1 MNDLITV
8 TGVVGSDPRAIVAG
22 EELRITS
29 FRLASSRRYFNRATG
44 GWEDAGTNWYTVS
57 AFRQLGFNANA
68 SLRKGEHV
76 VVHGRLKQR
85 PWQAG
90 DKAGVA
96 IEIEADAIGHDLSW
110 GMTQLQ
116 RVEAR
121 RDGASAHPAV
131 GANSGITDSGG
142 SARVDADRAGGTG
155 GTDEVDEVDGGDETD
170 GADHTG
176 DLAGSAGDDV
186 GAAAPDDDG
195 APDDDAEVGEETEGS
210 QAFAS
215 ALAGFG
221 R

>member
-22 EELRITS
+22 EQLRITS

-116 RVEAR
+116 RVESPR
-121 RDGASAHPAV
+121 REDASGDPGVGVNPGVADAADSSRHVDGAGGAG
-131 GANSGITDSGG
+131 GANE
-142 SARVDADRAGGTG
+142 AD
-155 GTDEVDEVDGGDETD
+155 E
-170 GADHTG
+170 
-176 DLAGSAGDDV
+176 AGDTDDPV
-186 GAAAPDDDG
+186 GSTGESVSSVAPHDDGVLDDDG
-195 APDDDAEVGEETEGS
+195 DAAEVGEEAEGS